1 MFLEIFFWI
10 FLQLF
15 VRYSLCIFDFRFHV
29 FSNRADTK
37 SSLSWR
43 WPRIIMELWNIFP
56 GCKVVQRSLEKPHP
70 PTRSTLSSPS
80 RDEDGGC
87 WWNYDLEKHPTTHSL
102 NSIFTF
108 SSSWWW
114 EWWGWYY
121 ERTLNEKS
129 KKREMCPYLLPLSE
143 ALYARVVHQYIQF
156 QCHTIWQFDEVY
168 RRPMYV
174 ILRRSLFVTPAIA
187 KW

>member
-1 MFLEIFFWI
+1 MFLENIFWI

-15 VRYSLCIFDFRFHV
+15 VRYSLCIFAFRFHV
-29 FSNRADTK
+29 FSNHADK
-37 SSLSWR
+37 SSQSWR

-56 GCKVVQRSLEKPHP
+56 RFKVVQRSLEKPHP

-129 KKREMCPYLLPLSE
+129 KQIFPRNFPIFVSFII
-143 ALYARVVHQYIQF
+143 RIN
-156 QCHTIWQFDEVY
+156 
-168 RRPMYV
+168 
-174 ILRRSLFVTPAIA
+174 LR
-187 KW
+187 